1 MSRVFIRDALL
12 LAVSVAAF
20 AAVSGAEAKSDAP
33 TLNERARGPRL
44 VFTSNRDGDE
54 DVYAADPSGHAVA
67 LTRNRAR
74 DNELVLAKN
83 GKWLAVQR
91 EFSDL
96 VLISGDGRR
105 ERRRADATPVAF
117 SPNSRLLVFSRGLDD
132 DRMYVVAVP
141 RGKPRALGNGY
152 PTAFSLLSGRT
163 LEAFSP
169 SGRLLAFSTESD
181 ALGVVDVVTG
191 RRRIVPRSHFRDFVG
206 WSPDGKHIA
215 LLRSKEKGDERIE
228 TLLVADVRRLSSPP
242 LELVRSGEGLQA
254 EWLTATRIGFERSL
268 ASGGGC
274 EVGTVSATGGSP
286 RIVARGCFS
295 TAWSARANR
304 VAYLRAVSEGTSE
317 LVLARSDGGERKVV
331 FQGPNLS
338 IEWSPK
344 GRWLAVTTDNGN
356 NDELFVVSADGR
368 RRTRLARGNFGLL
381 ESGSWSPDERYLS
394 LAIEG
399 GLGVASVNPPRM
411 RRVWRGTIGCC
422 AGARWVAGPLPP
434 KGTPAAPAPRPEVAA
449 PRLLLSRGRVFEIAS
464 DGSRV
469 AALLGES
476 RVDCD
481 HLVAWSKGTRR
492 VIRFSR
498 PEPCSDYRT
507 YDFALT
513 LDGRKIVWK
522 NFYCGNDCYV
532 GGCNADVERPF
543 HYLCGE
549 GDVEVPRRP
558 PRPAPPAETRRGVSI
573 VTSGGTIRLR
583 REQDGRTRTIRP
595 PGGLVDAE
603 LEDTGL
609 FYAFNLRHRAMLGR
623 IAFIPFTSLFG

>member
-152 PTAFSLLSGRT
+152 PTASSLLSGRT

-181 ALGVVDVVTG
+181 GLGVVDVVTG
-191 RRRIVPRSHFRDFVG
+191 RRRIVPRSQFRDFVG

-228 TLLVADVRRLSSPP
+228 TLLVVDVRRLSSPP

-295 TAWSARANR
+295 TAWSP
-304 VAYLRAVSEGTSE
+304 
-317 LVLARSDGGERKVV
+317 
-331 FQGPNLS
+331 GPTASHTCGL
-338 IEWSPK
+338 
-344 GRWLAVTTDNGN
+344 
-356 NDELFVVSADGR
+356 
-368 RRTRLARGNFGLL
+368 LARGHRSSCSHDPTERSAKSSSRARTSPSNGHRRGGGSRLQPTTGTTTSCSSSVRTADDARAL
-381 ESGSWSPDERYLS
+381 PEATLASWSQAPGRPTSATSRSQSRAAWALPRSIRRGCGASGAEP
-394 LAIEG
+394 LAAAPVPG
-399 GLGVASVNPPRM
+399 GSQARCRQRGPLRHRLRARRWRLRVCCVREVACSNSHPTAHASR
-411 RRVWRGTIGCC
+411 RCSASRVWI
-422 AGARWVAGPLPP
+422 AIIS
-434 KGTPAAPAPRPEVAA
+434 
-449 PRLLLSRGRVFEIAS
+449 SRGRRAHAAS
-464 DGSRV
+464 FASADRSH
-469 AALLGES
+469 AA
-476 RVDCD
+476 
-481 HLVAWSKGTRR
+481 
-492 VIRFSR
+492 I
-498 PEPCSDYRT
+498 
-507 YDFALT
+507 
-513 LDGRKIVWK
+513 
-522 NFYCGNDCYV
+522 
-532 GGCNADVERPF
+532 
-543 HYLCGE
+543 
-549 GDVEVPRRP
+549 
-558 PRPAPPAETRRGVSI
+558 
-573 VTSGGTIRLR
+573 
-583 REQDGRTRTIRP
+583 
-595 PGGLVDAE
+595 
-603 LEDTGL
+603 TG
-609 FYAFNLRHRAMLGR
+609 
-623 IAFIPFTSLFG
+623 PTTSL